1 MEKRMPSFARNLP
14 EIGLTGNQLKIIAML
29 AMLADHVGLY
39 LFPSCVLLRVIGR
52 LAFPIFAYM
61 IAEGCYYTRNR
72 TRYFASIAVLGI
84 LCQAVATIVVK
95 TWYQG
100 ILLTFSLSILSIY
113 CLDTLRKGKHILLR
127 IAAFFGLLAIFFLAV
142 VLPLLIPGTGFRF
155 DYGALGVF
163 LPVLLYHLKGRTA
176 KLICTAVVLLGIAA
190 LTGSRS
196 LFALLALPL
205 LFLYNGKRGTPR
217 LKYLFYVFYPAH
229 LLLIHL
235 ISLLF

>member
-1 MEKRMPSFARNLP
+1 MPSFEGKLTG
-14 EIGLTGNQLKIIAML
+14 IGLTGNQLKIIAML

-39 LFPSCVLLRVIGR
+39 LFPSWELLRVIGR

-61 IAEGCYYTRNR
+61 IAEGCFYTRNR
-72 TRYFASIAVLGI
+72 HRYFASIALLGI
-84 LCQAVATIVVK
+84 LCQIVATVVVK

-113 CLDTLRKGKHILLR
+113 CLDTLRKGKRSWVR
-127 IAAFFGLLAIFFLAV
+127 IAAIFGLLAVVFFAV
-142 VLPLLIPGTGFRF
+142 VLPLLIPETGFRF
-155 DYGALGVF
+155 DYDALGVL

-176 KLICTAVVLLGIAA
+176 KLICTAAVLLDIAF
-190 LTGSRS
+190 LSGYRS

-205 LFLYNGKRGTPR
+205 LFLYNGKRGASR
-217 LKYLFYVFYPAH
+217 LKYLFYIFYPAH